1 MGYRI
6 PGPDYIESDKLDIN
20 VGDQLGTIFASAIGK
35 FSNALQKSQA
45 EASKTTQLKEQY
57 SSTVLIENNKVINSA
72 TQAGKATLGEK
83 NPILN
88 AWSGY
93 IQELGQAATKAQVEI
108 QFGNENGALSDK
120 EKAERL
126 DIVNKFTNYT
136 SDSEKNMGMFI
147 ADVNARNVKGNVTV
161 GDTTN
166 GESIRNSISLDA
178 HSGQSAEDLY
188 GDGATIERGLG
199 EDKVSLYSKVRIPF
213 DSNFMKTFNSKTDG
227 TAAEVL
233 GIGAENEKSGIDII
247 DVDGKKYYQFEQSIN
262 TAGYG
267 GESNSDFVI
276 PESVKMDAGRVFED
290 NGVIKNG
297 NITPGYFATQNDGG
311 TKDDK
316 KDDTAIAA
324 YVNVGPSDRPGFT
337 KTSKMEIFD
346 MSKIASE
353 QSYQDEITA
362 EVKGILLPS
371 RSTNSKLENISAYGV
386 VSLNAPAFSDLK
398 EKYKTL
404 RGFVEGGTDKEKNAF
419 ANAMVSQSN
428 FNDMFKSLKNPSS
441 AIQYTQ
447 VTADK
452 KLVEYLN
459 DNNISNQAN
468 QPYSIGDPVYVKE
481 TTSND
486 KTIVPGVG
494 NIYDKVSKQYA
505 DNPTAENEKAIFST
519 PIKISGGKE
528 NTFHLWLEP
537 ENGIPGTYV
546 VDADGVKV
554 GTQNEPLK
562 QGAITSALGRG
573 KSKK

>member
-35 FSNALQKSQA
+35 FSNALQRSQA

-93 IQELGQAATKAQVEI
+93 VQELGQAATKAQVEI

-188 GDGATIERGLG
+188 GDGATIERSLG
-199 EDKVSLYSKVRIPF
+199 EDKVSLYSKVRIPV
-213 DSNFMKTFNSKTDG
+213 DSSFMKTFNSKTDG

-233 GIGAENEKSGIDII
+233 GIGAENKKSGIDII

-297 NITPGYFATQNDGG
+297 TLTPGYFATQNDGG
-311 TKDDK
+311 TKDNKEDDK
-316 KDDTAIAA
+316 AIAA
-324 YVNVGPSDRPGFT
+324 YVNVRPSDRPGFT

-346 MSKIASE
+346 MSKIAGE

-386 VSLNAPAFSDLK
+386 VSLNAPAFSKLK
-398 EKYKTL
+398 KKYKTL
-404 RGFVEGGTDKEKNAF
+404 RGFVEGGTDSEKNSF

-481 TTSND
+481 TVKED
-486 KTIVPGVG
+486 KTIVPDVG
-494 NIYDKVSKQYA
+494 NIYDKTAVQFKN
-505 DNPTAENEKAIFST
+505 DPTSAEAIFTT
-519 PIKISGGKE
+519 PLKISGGKKD
-528 NTFHLWLEP
+528 TFHQWM
-537 ENGIPGTYV
+537 G
-546 VDADGVKV
+546 DGVYPVTIDSDGNADKI
-554 GTQNEPLK
+554 GGKLEDA
-562 QGAITSALGRG
+562 AITSALARG